1 MVDSPEQALK
11 MLGSDTINDR
21 FKAANYFIK
30 HKNLAYKT
38 VLIERQKIERVR
50 HIKMA
55 LNRAISNIDVI
66 DTKVFD
72 DNLQDVNTTTDEAL
86 KKYLKAQAIH
96 EFSGTIIHELS
107 KRIGLLEGNLKNEF
121 PNLEESK
128 TNKSFANLKIV
139 FNGIKDL
146 QRSVEPTKATEF
158 DLPQAILDIVQEE
171 EGADGIQFNFEGEK
185 PCLIRSNISIL
196 HLALSNGIRNSIEAI
211 KQIPDFSDL
220 NNIVICWGKSDHDIW
235 ISIIDNGIGF
245 HGDEKKAFEIGNT
258 NKDGHIGFGLGILEQ
273 CMETLGGHVELT
285 SVASGGAKLVL
296 RWMKN

>member
-1 MVDSPEQALK
+1 MVESSVQALE
-11 MLGSDTINDR
+11 MLGSNLISDR
-21 FKAANYFIK
+21 YSAALYFIK
-30 HKNLAYKT
+30 NKDLAYKSAL
-38 VLIERQKIERVR
+38 VEKQKSEKVR

-55 LNRAISNIDVI
+55 LRRAISNVEVI
-66 DTKVFD
+66 DTNNLDESMKD
-72 DNLQDVNTTTDEAL
+72 DASTDEAL

-107 KRIGLLEGNLKNEF
+107 KRIGLLEGNLRDEF
-121 PNLEESK
+121 PNLEGSK
-128 TNKSFANLKIV
+128 TNKSFASLKVV
-139 FNGIKDL
+139 FNGIKNL
-146 QRSVEPTKATEF
+146 QRSVEPTKASEF
-158 DLPQAILDIVQEE
+158 DLPQAILDIVEGE

-185 PCLIRSNISIL
+185 PCLIRSDLSIL

-211 KQIPDFSDL
+211 KQIPDFTEL

-245 HGDEKKAFEIGNT
+245 HGDANKAFDIGNT
-258 NKDGHIGFGLGILEQ
+258 NKVGHIGFGLGILEQ
-273 CMETLGGHVELT
+273 CMETLGGNVELV